1 MKSRIVLLGPPA
13 SGKGTQAALLSATF
27 GIPAT
32 STGAMLREEKARGSE
47 LGVEAE
53 HWTLEGKLFPDD
65 LALRVVW
72 KWLDDHRRFIL
83 DGFPRTLGQAKSF
96 DRGLE
101 ERSLPLDVVYFL
113 KLSDELV
120 RERMTTRLTCLSCAS
135 VFNQKFHN
143 VTTGTPCPKCGGE
156 LVRRND
162 DTDEALDRRLAQ
174 YREHTLP
181 VAHHYRGKGL
191 LKEVNVTAGRD
202 AVFNSLYYDVR
213 EEVPND
219 PN

>member
-1 MKSRIVLLGPPA
+1 MKNRIVLLGPPA
-13 SGKGTQAALLSATF
+13 SGKGTQAALLAATF
-27 GIPAT
+27 GIPAA

-47 LGVEAE
+47 LGGEAE
-53 HWTLEGKLFPDD
+53 RWTIEGKLFPDE

-72 KWLDDHRRFIL
+72 KWLDDRRRFIL
-83 DGFPRTLGQAKSF
+83 DGFPRTLGQARSF
-96 DRGLE
+96 DQGLE
-101 ERSLPLDVVYFL
+101 ERSLPLDVVYLL

-120 RERMTTRLTCLSCAS
+120 RQRMTSRLTCSSCAS

-143 VTTGTPCPKCGGE
+143 VTTDTPCPKCGGE

-174 YREHTLP
+174 FREHTLA

-202 AVFNSLYYDVR
+202 AVFNHLYYDVR
-213 EEVPND
+213 EELPND

>member
-1 MKSRIVLLGPPA
+1 MKNRIVLLGPPA

-47 LGVEAE
+47 LGAEADR
-53 HWTLEGKLFPDD
+53 WTIEGKLFPDE

-72 KWLDDHRRFIL
+72 NWLDSHRRFIL
-83 DGFPRTLGQAKSF
+83 DGFPRTLEQARSF
-96 DRGLE
+96 DNGLE
-101 ERSLPLDVVYFL
+101 ERTLPLDVVYFL
-113 KLSDELV
+113 NLSDELV
-120 RERMTTRLTCLSCAS
+120 RQRMTSRLTCSRCAS

-143 VTTGTPCPKCGGE
+143 VTTDTPCPKCGGE
-156 LVRRND
+156 LARRDD

-174 YREHTLP
+174 FREHTLA
-181 VAHHYRGKGL
+181 VANHYRGKGL
-191 LKEVNVTAGRD
+191 LKEVNATAGRD
-202 AVFNSLYYDVR
+202 AVFNHLYYDVR
-213 EEVPND
+213 EDLPND